1 MKRREFIA
9 GLGGAAAWPIAAYAQ
24 QPPLPVVGWLNNASP
39 ESYSERVRA
48 FRLGLKEAGF
58 VEPQNVAVEYR
69 WANGQNERLPELA
82 ADLVRRSVKVIF
94 AAPTASV
101 LAAKAAT
108 TTIPI
113 VFSGGVDPVSL
124 GLVASLNRPGGNL
137 TGVSNLTV
145 ELGPKQLELLHELVP
160 SASLIAVLINSSNP
174 NAETQSKNAQAA
186 ARVLGQQ
193 IIVEKASGE
202 AELASAFATIVQRK
216 AGAVLVLNGFN
227 NQQAKLVALAAQ
239 FSIPALYSYR
249 EFLVD
254 GGLASYGV
262 SFTEPYRLAGIYA
275 GRILK
280 GDKPSD
286 LPVQQATKIEL
297 AINLKTAKALG
308 ITVPLTLLG
317 RGAMRDF
324 G

>member
-1 MKRREFIA
+1 MRRREFITL
-9 GLGGAAAWPIAAYAQ
+9 LGGAAAAWPLAARAQ

-39 ESYSERVRA
+39 EPYSERVRA

-58 VEPQNVAVEYR
+58 IESENVAVEYR

-101 LAAKAAT
+101 LAAKATT
-108 TTIPI
+108 TTIPV
-113 VFSGGVDPVSL
+113 VFTGGVDPVSS
-124 GLVASLNRPGGNL
+124 GLVVSLNRPGGNL

-160 SASLIAVLINSSNP
+160 SNSVIAVLINALNP
-174 NAETQSKNAQAA
+174 NAETQSRNVQVAAQ
-186 ARVLGQQ
+186 VLGQQ
-193 IIVEKASGE
+193 IIVQKGSE
-202 AELASAFATIVQRK
+202 AELATAFATIVQRK

-227 NQQAKLVALAAQ
+227 NQQATLLALAAQ
-239 FSIPALYSYR
+239 YSMPALYPYR
-249 EFLVD
+249 EFVSA

-280 GDKPSD
+280 GEKPSD

-297 AINLKTAKALG
+297 VINLKTAKALRL
-308 ITVPLTLLG
+308 TVPNSLLV
-317 RGAMRDF
+317 AADEVIE
-324 G
+324 